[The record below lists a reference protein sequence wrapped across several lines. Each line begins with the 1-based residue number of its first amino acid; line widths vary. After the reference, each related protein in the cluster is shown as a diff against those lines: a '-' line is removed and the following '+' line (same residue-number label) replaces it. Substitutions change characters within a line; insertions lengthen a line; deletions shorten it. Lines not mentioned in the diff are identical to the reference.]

1 MRLDISDKGRQM
13 HADEV
18 ARDVCGGAIGKGKVI
33 DLFARDIGYKP
44 GKRWIFFENDAR
56 EAWARHLS
64 TIKGKG
70 LR

>member
-1 MRLDISDKGRQM
+1 M

-18 ARDVCGGAIGKGKVI
+18 ATVVCGGAISKYKVI
-33 DLFARDIGYKP
+33 ELFARDIGYKP
-44 GKRWIFFENDAR
+44 GKRWFFFENDAR

-64 TIKGKG
+64 TIKGQG